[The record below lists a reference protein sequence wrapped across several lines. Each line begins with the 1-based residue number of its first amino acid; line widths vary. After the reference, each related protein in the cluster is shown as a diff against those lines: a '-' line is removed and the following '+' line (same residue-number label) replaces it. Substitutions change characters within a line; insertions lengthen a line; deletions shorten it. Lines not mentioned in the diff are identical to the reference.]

1 MKNIKKFNE
10 FEQSNEEINLKNIL
24 GSAAIAAG
32 LALGSPDSAKAS
44 DNVDKTEMT
53 SSYGDDI
60 STVIKVDSTMKKA
73 DIYKNIMAS
82 LRSSRNFRI
91 TSSNENQINCTVV
104 MSASPKKG
112 NGQTTGDMTIL
123 IKDGRFKVEFSNIKF
138 TYSGYQKPSVGDQIE
153 RNVKNQAR
161 QVLIQKVSQSIPNRQ
176 LGNMVGGVLNTATHP
191 NNQQTQYKNFTYEEA
206 KADSK
211 LSDYVDSVN
220 SEMSGIIKKL
230 ENSAKNNTTSSN
242 EDW

>member
-32 LALGSPDSAKAS
+32 LALGSPNSAKAS

-82 LRSSRNFRI
+82 LKSSRNFRI
-91 TSSNENQINCTVV
+91 TSSNENQINCSVV

-123 IKDGRFKVEFSNIKF
+123 IKDGRFKVEFYNIKF
-138 TYSGYQKPSVGDQIE
+138 TYSGYQKPSVTDQIE
-153 RNVKNQAR
+153 RDVKNTAR
-161 QVLIQKVSQSIPNRQ
+161 QILIQKVGQSIPNRQ
-176 LGNMVGGVLNTATHP
+176 VGGIVTRAIGNATNP
-191 NNQQTQYKNFTYEEA
+191 NNQSTQNKNFTYEEA
-206 KADSK
+206 KGDSK

-220 SEMSGIIKKL
+220 NEISSIIKKL
-230 ENSAKNNTTSSN
+230 ENSTTNNNNSTN

>member
-1 MKNIKKFNE
+1 MKNIKKFSE
-10 FEQSNEEINLKNIL
+10 FEQSNEEINFKNIL

-32 LALGSPDSAKAS
+32 LALGSPNSAKAS
-44 DNVDKTEMT
+44 DNINQTEMT

-91 TSSNENQINCTVV
+91 TNSNENQINCSVV
-104 MSASPKKG
+104 MSASPKRG

-123 IKDGRFKVEFSNIKF
+123 IKDGRFKVEFSNIRF
-138 TYSGYQKPSVGDQIE
+138 VYSGYQKPSVSDQIG
-153 RNVKNQAR
+153 RDVKNTAR
-161 QVLIQKVSQSIPNRQ
+161 QVLIQKVGQSIPNRQ
-176 LGNMVGGVLNTATHP
+176 VGGIVTRAIGNATNT
-191 NNQQTQYKNFTYEEA
+191 NNQSTQNKNFTYEEA
-206 KADSK
+206 KGDSK

-230 ENSAKNNTTSSN
+230 ENSANNNNTSSN

>member
-1 MKNIKKFNE
+1 MKNIKKFSE
-10 FEQSNEEINLKNIL
+10 FEQSNEEINFKNIL

-32 LALGSPDSAKAS
+32 LALGSPNSAKAS
-44 DNVDKTEMT
+44 DNINQTEMT

-91 TSSNENQINCTVV
+91 TNSNENQINCSVV

-123 IKDGRFKVEFSNIKF
+123 IKDGRFKVEFSNIRF
-138 TYSGYQKPSVGDQIE
+138 VYSGYQKPSVSDQIG
-153 RNVKNQAR
+153 RDVKNTAR
-161 QVLIQKVSQSIPNRQ
+161 QVLIQKVGQSIPNRQ
-176 LGNMVGGVLNTATHP
+176 VGGIVTRAIGNATNP
-191 NNQQTQYKNFTYEEA
+191 NNQSTQNKNFTYEEA
-206 KADSK
+206 KGDSK

-230 ENSAKNNTTSSN
+230 ENSANNNNTSSN